1 MNIFSVAVLGIIG
14 AVLAIT
20 VKQTRPELGILVSL
34 GACIALLLHT
44 FGMLSNIL
52 QGFDEIIAKSG
63 LDESY
68 FKLALKICAIAYIT
82 EFSASLCRDAGE
94 SAIAAKTEFAGKISV
109 LFLTIP
115 IIQNFLSSISDL
127 IDKI

>member
-1 MNIFSVAVLGIIG
+1 MNIFSVAALGIIG

-20 VKQTRPELGILVSL
+20 VKQTRPELSILVSL
-34 GACIALLLHT
+34 GACIALLLYT
-44 FGMLSNIL
+44 LGMFSDIL
-52 QGFDEIIAKSG
+52 KAFDEFIAKTG

-68 FKLALKICAIAYIT
+68 LKLALKICAIAYIT

-94 SAIAAKTEFAGKISV
+94 SAIASKTEFAGKISI